1 MVGRFVALPVKS
13 IGQGDVLDVFRQI
26 GLDIKIH
33 RHCPAFIGFQ
43 KLLCKTETFG
53 FNKIKTGL
61 GRGHIVS
68 GLTGDGLA
76 GRVHSQVQRCAGD
89 AQVVFSDFFLGLKYP
104 GQR

>member
-13 IGQGDVLDVFRQI
+13 VGQGDVLDVFRQI
-26 GLDIKIH
+26 GLYIKIH
-33 RHCPAFIGFQ
+33 RHFPAFIGFQ
-43 KLLCKTETFG
+43 ELLCKTETFG

-61 GRGHIVS
+61 GRGHIVG
-68 GLTGDGLA
+68 GLTDDGLA
-76 GRVHSQVQRCAGD
+76 GRVHGQVQRCTGD